1 MINKLWNLMLAAIG
15 FSLSATTM
23 VAFDILPVYTAIYGA
38 GTMLGGYVI
47 CMLVN
52 LNKEEK

>member
-1 MINKLWNLMLAAIG
+1 MINKLWNIMLAAIG
-15 FSLSATTM
+15 VSLATSIM
-23 VAFDILPVYTAIYGA
+23 VSVFGLPMYTAIYGA
-38 GTMLGGYVI
+38 VTMLGGYVI